1 MSGRVG
7 SCRHRVGTMSE
18 LVGMWRAFAM
28 SMSKRDVIKKL
39 MSSGLGHEK
48 MGIWPQTHYFREV
61 FWVKFPLF
69 YLQRPFIFSG
79 EMSHPITN
87 PLRKKWVPL
96 LKIWAFD
103 PKNTKR
109 FLG

>member
-39 MSSGLGHEK
+39 MSSGL
-48 MGIWPQTHYFREV
+48 V
-61 FWVKFPLF
+61 FHIFYLF
-69 YLQRPFIFSG
+69 YSLTLIYLGSEFVQVKIAFSY
-79 EMSHPITN
+79 
-87 PLRKKWVPL
+87 RRVCV
-96 LKIWAFD
+96 A
-103 PKNTKR
+103 R
-109 FLG
+109 